1 MVKGAGFV
9 MRRSQV
15 QVIVIAI
22 FLGEFCPR
30 GKGAVRLAL
39 CALLFDKCVG
49 SLTSPANHVTLK
61 MQETGYS
68 VYSLERLTI
77 CR

>member
-39 CALLFDKCVG
+39 CEAP
-49 SLTSPANHVTLK
+49 TH
-61 MQETGYS
+61 ETRPDHNTGNYVLYS
-68 VYSLERLTI
+68 SISVWVL
-77 CR
+77 